1 MIRPLGSRVA
11 AALLTLALGACAF
24 EPGSPASRLADAM
37 RRWDEA
43 GLRSYELTLN
53 RICFCPQANVP
64 VRVRVED
71 GIVVSRTVVATGAPI
86 QDNFAPWYPDVPGLF
101 VEVQKAY
108 AQADDV
114 RVRFDAETGIPLSI
128 EVDYSR
134 RAIDDEVRWTTEGLQ
149 PL

>member
-1 MIRPLGSRVA
+1 MKHSLGTRVTL
-11 AALLTLALGACAF
+11 ALLTLALGACAF

-43 GLRSYELTLN
+43 GLRSYELTVN
-53 RICFCPQANVP
+53 RVCFCPQANIP

-71 GIVVSRTVVATGAPI
+71 GLVVSRTVVATGAPI
-86 QDNFAPWYPDVPGLF
+86 QDDLAPWYPDVPGLF
-101 VEVQKAY
+101 VEIQRAY

-114 RVRFDAETGIPLSI
+114 RVRFDGETGVPISL

-134 RAIDDEVRWTTEGLQ
+134 QAIDDEVRWTTEGLK